1 MAAGLL
7 ALIGL
12 AFLIILDGMGKGLS
26 PLAGSGDQGAE
37 ERAMP
42 VSVLVVEMKA
52 HYEIARGFTGR
63 VVSRR
68 AVDLAFDN
76 GGIINQITVDNGA
89 RIEKGQALAFLDTD
103 RLMARKSEL
112 AASLA
117 EAEAN
122 LLLSRKTVERIRAL
136 FKQGHVT
143 EQRLDDAIA
152 DTDMALARKTSA
164 AAALNSIEV
173 DLQKAVLFAPFD
185 GIISRRL
192 RDEGSIIAAGTPVL
206 NLIEGGSLEAEV
218 GMPLD
223 FSHRL
228 QPGDHVPL
236 KTQDGHLVFSRVKSV
251 VPLVRGST
259 RTALVTLD
267 ISGDVANLIADGSL
281 VTAEIEEPV
290 ETPGFWV
297 PLRALTAD
305 VRGLWRVY
313 KVIETDAGDER
324 IVFENVQILHSTDD
338 RAFVS
343 GTVSDGDRLID
354 GGVARIAPGKRVEVV
369 KTSHF
374 DGGKADP
381 SKAQSPQT
389 KQKG

>member
-42 VSVLVVEMKA
+42 VSVLVVDMQA

-136 FKQGHVT
+136 YKQGHVT

-152 DTDMALARKTSA
+152 DTDMALARQTSA

-173 DLQKAVLFAPFD
+173 DLEKAVLRAPFD

-228 QPGDHVPL
+228 QSGDHVP
-236 KTQDGHLVFSRVKSV
+236 
-251 VPLVRGST
+251 
-259 RTALVTLD
+259 
-267 ISGDVANLIADGSL
+267 
-281 VTAEIEEPV
+281 
-290 ETPGFWV
+290 
-297 PLRALTAD
+297 
-305 VRGLWRVY
+305 
-313 KVIETDAGDER
+313 
-324 IVFENVQILHSTDD
+324 
-338 RAFVS
+338 
-343 GTVSDGDRLID
+343 
-354 GGVARIAPGKRVEVV
+354 
-369 KTSHF
+369 
-374 DGGKADP
+374 
-381 SKAQSPQT
+381 
-389 KQKG
+389 